1 MSHHRLN
8 QLFNRVRFWVLSQ
21 IINPV
26 WQPRYKYSTIA
37 RIWAILAWAFSR
49 WSQSIGCKMDW
60 SLFDLRSDVF
70 LIDQN
75 SIRSLQL
82 SLLKYDNLEN
92 NFNDSFLD
100 LIHAK
105 RWEKCRN
112 AMRRMKKILGWLWVV
127 AVASILDELRLMKTL
142 LENEEWPRVWWV
154 WPSFLNV

>member
-1 MSHHRLN
+1 M
-8 QLFNRVRFWVLSQ
+8 
-21 IINPV
+21 
-26 WQPRYKYSTIA
+26 
-37 RIWAILAWAFSR
+37 
-49 WSQSIGCKMDW
+49 
-60 SLFDLRSDVF
+60 
-70 LIDQN
+70 IDQN

-127 AVASILDELRLMKTL
+127 AVASILDELRFMKTL
-142 LENEEWPRVWWV
+142 LENEELPRVWWV
-154 WPSFLNV
+154 GPSFLNV